1 MQLCPLPPAVPL
13 SSGRPEC
20 GPVGWRMARSRPGGI
35 CCQDSADPLSA
46 ASCPGPWHPLLC
58 GLTMT
63 PEAFLGQRTEAG
75 CEVLR
80 PVGDSVAW
88 VRSPRQLL
96 HVGLSTGILGCS
108 SLGCGKPLGAVLC
121 DPHCLPGLHTPCGSM
136 GEVGC
141 FSPFSPPARVFLPRS
156 GPPGDAVPLNL
167 PCGLLRPCPPFWGP
181 CHSPSPT
188 PGFLHVPSAGLS
200 TESQGTGHLS
210 NAVV

>member
-1 MQLCPLPPAVPL
+1 METLRLGFKSRAYTSDKSQSLSGLLGFPTDGMGRWSWLLGRLTREQPHVGPGGLPPRREDAAAGAALPPPPFGASVL
-13 SSGRPEC
+13 RGR
-20 GPVGWRMARSRPGGI
+20 PVGWRMARSRPRRI

-96 HVGLSTGILGCS
+96 HVGLSTCIVGCS
-108 SLGCGKPLGAVLC
+108 SLGRGKPLGAVLC
-121 DPHCLPGLHTPCGSM
+121 DPHCLPGLQTPYGSM

-141 FSPFSPPARVFLPRS
+141 FSPPP
-156 GPPGDAVPLNL
+156 
-167 PCGLLRPCPPFWGP
+167 
-181 CHSPSPT
+181 
-188 PGFLHVPSAGLS
+188 
-200 TESQGTGHLS
+200 Q
-210 NAVV
+210 